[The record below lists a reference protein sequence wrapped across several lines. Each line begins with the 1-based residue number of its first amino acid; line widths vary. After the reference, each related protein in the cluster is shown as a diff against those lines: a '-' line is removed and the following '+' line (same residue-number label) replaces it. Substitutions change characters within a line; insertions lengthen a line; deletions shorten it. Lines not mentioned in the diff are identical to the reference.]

1 MEKIDQVPDEQN
13 LVDFSRPAEIYSD
26 DNQQKISLINL
37 KDLKDEGIV
46 FDPEIPDIDSW
57 RREEEKRYF
66 TKHTDELQ
74 RVLAERQEDGEE
86 GSDEEESGPSE
97 FGNLSKKMKMVTE
110 DGGVLKRVLR
120 EGFQTGG

>member
-1 MEKIDQVPDEQN
+1 MTSICYFGKMNSILGSVVP
-13 LVDFSRPAEIYSD
+13 LAM
-26 DNQQKISLINL
+26 
-37 KDLKDEGIV
+37 
-46 FDPEIPDIDSW
+46 FDPEIPNIDSW
-57 RREEEKRYF
+57 RREEEKRCF

-97 FGNLSKKMKMVTE
+97 FGNLSKKMKRVTE